1 MKTKVIALAN
11 QKGDVG
17 KTTTAVNLGI
27 GLAKQG
33 NRVLLIDADS
43 QGSLT
48 DALGWHNPDG
58 IEITLANM
66 LHKEIARQPIDPQ
79 EGILHHEEGVDLLPS
94 NIELS
99 AMEMTLMSSIFRE
112 AHLREYL
119 KSVKKNYD
127 YILIDCSPS
136 LGLVTLNALTAAD
149 SVIIPVQAHYL
160 PTKGMHQL
168 LQTVQRIKQSINQSL
183 RIGGILLTMVDNR
196 TNLAKDV
203 SAMIRESYGSKIL
216 VFDTE
221 IPTAIAAAEAGAVG
235 KSIYAFDPNNKVA
248 KAYAELTGE
257 VIAHERE
264 IENRIKAAE
273 CR

>member
-1 MKTKVIALAN
+1 MGKIIALAN
-11 QKGDVG
+11 QKGGVG
-17 KTTTAVNLGI
+17 KTTTTINLAAS
-27 GLAKQG
+27 LATLEKS
-33 NRVLLIDADS
+33 VLVVDADP
-43 QGSLT
+43 Q
-48 DALGWHNPDG
+48 
-58 IEITLANM
+58 ANASSG
-66 LHKEIARQPIDPQ
+66 L
-79 EGILHHEEGVDLLPS
+79 GVDIKEVDCSLYECIIDHADVRDAIYTTDIDGLDIIPSHIDLVGAEIEMLNINNREKVIKTLLDP
-94 NIELS
+94 
-99 AMEMTLMSSIFRE
+99 
-112 AHLREYL
+112 L
-119 KSVKKNYD
+119 KNEYD

-203 SAMIRESYGSKIL
+203 SAMIRESYGSRIR

>member
-1 MKTKVIALAN
+1 M
-11 QKGDVG
+11 
-17 KTTTAVNLGI
+17 
-27 GLAKQG
+27 
-33 NRVLLIDADS
+33 
-43 QGSLT
+43 
-48 DALGWHNPDG
+48 
-58 IEITLANM
+58 
-66 LHKEIARQPIDPQ
+66 
-79 EGILHHEEGVDLLPS
+79 
-94 NIELS
+94 
-99 AMEMTLMSSIFRE
+99 
-112 AHLREYL
+112 
-119 KSVKKNYD
+119 
-127 YILIDCSPS
+127 
-136 LGLVTLNALTAAD
+136 
-149 SVIIPVQAHYL
+149 QAHYL

-203 SAMIRESYGSKIL
+203 SAMIRESYGSRIR

-235 KSIYAFDPNNKVA
+235 KSIYALDPNNKVA